1 MQYSITLPVNVTNDV
16 YIFSVSNP
24 EGSL

>member
-1 MQYSITLPVNVTNDV
+1 MQYSITLPVNATNDV